1 MSQLIE
7 NYLKGL
13 NAKPHLRLLAII
25 ELYNVDNAVL
35 TNCFGVFVGCK
46 GKTDSD
52 EDFKNLLWDNTA
64 NKPKWETKKPLW
76 VIPLLK
82 TNDELYELN
91 FENKIIQDSYE
102 CEKALIKF
110 YDKKP
115 GSSDEWKNYY
125 FLPEALNKPK
135 ELMIPCTSF
144 NLNIEYGSVHH
155 ISENNE
161 VLKSSSVWV
170 IDKEVLSKSKR
181 LFQLKG
187 IKNEIK
193 TQNNLFDE
201 FEAWF
206 GVRFEKSNGHPFF
219 VIHNY
224 EAGNGFDAPIH
235 WREQGRVDDVVSFS
249 LEGNSFSATSRWMG
263 EDEYISTRISKK
275 TLTENNQVG
284 WLGHISEAEVAQ
296 NPKELNKFILFI
308 AEKKILSGN
317 IQKYLSNGSSN
328 LNTYLFYFYKDD
340 NVTENRTI
348 ICNITNTKNLITSW
362 NKNTLEQAKA
372 ILKDKGSQPIG
383 IVPQL
388 EYFNLSSL
396 TIKYENV
403 NGNKANFSHVYL
415 DKNLHT
421 KLTFPLIK
429 PTTYYSKKSR
439 QDELVDSNNIN
450 IENAL
455 IQSAESNS
463 NDNGSIL
470 ALNIVA
476 DSTTTSNSI
485 KDSTF
490 LDGSFSL
497 KLTNYKEK
505 DQIIDKLQISL
516 QLRNAQRPLFLW
528 QWHEGIDKEDY
539 IEFCYS
545 INKFRLPIKEVKAFG
560 NDLIS
565 KEKILAPSSV
575 GAISEGYGERNEPT
589 LIIPINGKNT
599 GNGIEEQ
606 STKYFLN
613 LSESYNVAQD
623 YRLEMQL
630 EEKNP
635 SGGKDTTSKV
645 EAIVLNAAPQQI
657 AKVKTGFLRSPI
669 TDDGIYI
676 LARKSNFSIDSGT
689 WEIYTDKALEE
700 GFKLTLPSQAIGEAY
715 IKSNSNNEGE
725 PKKDEIVDS
734 RFSPPATLQIANE
747 ELDRHYVTPPWNL
760 KNIWGEIGNSSP
772 GLQLIKA
779 QFELL
784 YGLSAELENKEA
796 FISELAL
803 KLGTLTNPPQ
813 NNIVWEESEV
823 QKEAFRKT
831 YLLYLQLYRAF
842 QSRLSILE
850 ASSSDKFKS
859 TKFVNGIKYFIRKKE
874 DNSIEGAQLKWPIGG
889 QVSPSGIDEKYHNKD
904 GLAGGAFYPFES
916 LGVYEELWREGIKKG
931 SSSGE
936 IENLAFTSL
945 GGYGKQTARFS
956 GDKTVIKST
965 TSLGRTHFHAVER
978 IGRIGVFWN
987 KAKHVIEYERT
998 VAPTLQFKDD
1008 QPPLLGRPIVR
1019 KVREYIEILEPVR
1032 NFPDL
1037 DSSYQQSAGSI
1048 IGCNF
1053 KSIKIPVSSSWGR
1066 NVINNNNNNN
1076 KEIIGWEIPLWNK
1089 HANQEIYPFPQILL
1103 ELLATKSSDV
1113 TSVLTQIENVQDIYF
1128 YTDVRSEI
1136 KFNDPSTGL
1145 LVKSVTIDAHTD
1157 NWPTVKY
1164 IDYTELPM
1172 VDLNKGTK
1180 PALGNTP
1187 ELMDAILPAPLTI
1200 LPGFERFSFKV
1211 KPSEV
1216 TSSVNGRYIENSEVN
1231 GKLRVVSMMRSK
1243 SNGNPNPEGN
1253 KPITTL
1259 QDEDPLPKLIN
1270 SICFNEENILRKF
1283 TNGFQ
1288 ETNANLVSGT
1298 IPKNI
1303 EGYVSEIM
1311 EIVKFDETQIG
1322 AIRDGLCEKPFLKY
1336 LVIEKVWTFVPLT
1349 DPPTKPPTEAPIN
1362 FELPT
1367 KLLWK
1372 KTIESADS
1380 FIGNIITNYDL
1391 LIAEASEQIIKGI
1404 QESDIAADIYIKNLY
1419 EKIDNQI
1426 TSVQKIIEQFSFE
1439 ISSVAN
1445 EAIELIESRKN
1456 IIKDTFFNQIDS
1468 TLSNAKSSIE
1478 NISTTTAV
1486 DDAKI
1491 KAKVL
1496 VSKAENLITVQIDQ
1510 NNLLKTLNDKFN
1522 IDKKINELVR
1532 DVNDKI
1538 ESLNVVG
1545 LDEFKKEAKA
1555 YIDELKT
1562 NLISFINDI
1571 KDLTDEIQN
1580 IVDTETGEIKN
1591 EIASIEKEIRTQLK
1605 AISQLISSTAFKDDL
1620 NQLYEDYK
1628 VEKHKFIENFQMK
1641 WNVFVDGKDA
1651 DSSVNPP
1658 TPEIKG
1664 IKRNL
1669 QEQLII
1675 GFSSILVNDDIA
1687 LNSLYDYFKLVD
1699 DYIKDIVKGLSSFFN
1714 GLSENTTV
1722 NEYKKEFEKYIG
1734 YYEGYKELEE
1744 AIASGDPKKILEQA
1758 NKFAEEINEDLGNF
1772 TGNLLNTYIE
1782 GKKTKETYN
1791 ELNDAINNTL
1801 FNYRS
1806 VYDELIA
1813 PGLGFNRRT
1822 VAMLVNTDSNNVEQ
1836 RLLITPVMTKFNQLN
1851 ENLSALGIRIPS
1863 VSITDQFLAP
1873 AKEWGKEAS
1882 KYFKESFLNNYD
1894 FTNIL
1899 KGAGGINLERLI
1911 PGFKMPDELRNNIK
1925 ITHGT
1930 DKQNL
1935 KAWAKA
1941 ESNITIP
1948 ERKELFAIGPVNVSL
1963 DAKASLIGNVKAEIN
1978 ADSKLTKENYGELNG
1993 SFIIGLQSTEL
2004 MRFRDVK
2011 ITCINDKYNFDL
2023 DPSRIE
2029 MSGLLK
2035 LISDATKNIPA
2046 ESADEGK
2053 ESSPFKVTI
2062 LKEKYNETDIEIPY
2076 GVNATLDIPPITVGG
2091 GPTNITNLAFGGNFK
2106 MIAFDIE
2113 KKKLDFKL
2121 GLGFYMGKR
2130 EAPFVFTAFIFGGGG
2145 FIDCNLEYA
2154 PSVSNSLSVEFAMSV
2169 QASAAL
2175 AFNGGWIYGSVM
2187 VGMGIEVVYIK
2198 KAYGPGSN
2206 TNLIMFVQFIGHVC
2220 VIRIIHV
2227 FIVIRLDVAYD
2238 GNKMRGTGKIK
2249 ASMKISRFFTIKV
2262 NKNYIHNF

>member
-161 VLKSSSVWV
+161 VLKSTSVWV

-455 IQSAESNS
+455 IQSAENNS

-528 QWHEGIDKEDY
+528 QLHEGIDKEDY

-599 GNGIEEQ
+599 GNGNEEQ

-613 LSESYNVAQD
+613 LSESSNVAQD

-635 SGGKDTTSKV
+635 SGGKDNTSKV

-657 AKVKTGFLRSPI
+657 AKVKTDFLRSPI
-669 TDDGIYI
+669 TDDGVYI

-725 PKKDEIVDS
+725 PKKDKIVDS

-747 ELDRHYVTPPWNL
+747 QLDRHYVTPPWNL
-760 KNIWGEIGNSSP
+760 KNIWGEIGNISP

-813 NNIVWEESEV
+813 NNIVWEESKIQEETFS
-823 QKEAFRKT
+823 KI
-831 YLLYLQLYRAF
+831 YLRYLQLYKAW

-850 ASSSDKFKS
+850 VSSASRFKTAKF
-859 TKFVNGIKYFIRKKE
+859 TEGISYFIRKEENKFTKGDDE
-874 DNSIEGAQLKWPIGG
+874 IEKIEIGKGAHLKWPLGK
-889 QVSPSGIDEKYHNKD
+889 QKSPAGIDDKYHDTRYRVADDSPENKKN

-916 LGVYEELWREGIKKG
+916 LGVYEELWREGLKKG

-945 GGYGKQTARFS
+945 GGYGKQTAKFS

-1019 KVREYIEILEPVR
+1019 KVREYIEILEPIR

-1066 NVINNNNNNN
+1066 NVINNN

-1089 HANQEIYPFPQILL
+1089 HAKQEIYPFPQILL
-1103 ELLATKSSDV
+1103 ELLATKSSDEK
-1113 TSVLTQIENVQDIYF
+1113 SVLTQIENVQDIYF

-1136 KFNDPSTGL
+1136 KFNDPYTGVL
-1145 LVKSVTIDAHTD
+1145 IKSVTIDAHTN

-1164 IDYTELPM
+1164 IDYTDLPM

-1187 ELMDAILPAPLTI
+1187 ELMDTILPAPLTI

-1216 TSSVNGRYIENSEVN
+1216 TSSVNGRYLENSEIN
-1231 GKLRVVSMMRSK
+1231 GKLRVVSMMRSN
-1243 SNGNPNPEGN
+1243 SNGMKDRDSVLLGTDTLVTALN
-1253 KPITTL
+1253 KL
-1259 QDEDPLPKLIN
+1259 AYNDDDNLL
-1270 SICFNEENILRKF
+1270 SKF
-1283 TNGFQ
+1283 TNGFE
-1288 ETNANLVSGT
+1288 ETNANLVSGKFPT
-1298 IPKNI
+1298 SIDS
-1303 EGYVSEIM
+1303 YVLEIFGK
-1311 EIVKFDETQIG
+1311 VKKLDNEIG
-1322 AIRDGLCEKPFLKY
+1322 AIRAGLCRKPNLKY
-1336 LVIEKVWTFVPLT
+1336 LIKYPNLNY
-1349 DPPTKPPTEAPIN
+1349 DPEPIWIVADN
-1362 FELPT
+1362 LELPT

-1380 FIGNIITNYDL
+1380 FIGNIVTNYDL
-1391 LIAEASEQIIKGI
+1391 LIAEASKQIIKGI
-1404 QESDIAADIYIKNLY
+1404 QQSDITVDNYISNLQR
-1419 EKIDNQI
+1419 EINNQV
-1426 TSVQKIIEQFSFE
+1426 TSVQKILEQFSFE
-1439 ISSVAN
+1439 ISSVAY
-1445 EAIELIESRKN
+1445 EAIELIDSRKN
-1456 IIKDTFFNQIDS
+1456 IIKDTFLNQIDS
-1468 TLSNAKSSIE
+1468 TLTIAKSSIE
-1478 NISTTTAV
+1478 SIDTTITIDNAKIEAKSIV
-1486 DDAKI
+1486 SDAK
-1491 KAKVL
+1491 K
-1496 VSKAENLITVQIDQ
+1496 LITDQIEQ
-1510 NNLLKTLNDKFN
+1510 NNLLKKLNDKFK
-1522 IDKKINELVR
+1522 IDQKINELVR

-1571 KDLTDEIQN
+1571 KDLTAEIQN
-1580 IVDTETGEIKN
+1580 IVDNEATEIKKA
-1591 EIASIEKEIRTQLK
+1591 IASFEEKIRFLLKETSKIISLSEKFKQQLSELHSIFEDKKNEFVEEFRKVWKNFTDEIRNKIIADFKLK
-1605 AISQLISSTAFKDDL
+1605 LTK
-1620 NQLYEDYK
+1620 
-1628 VEKHKFIENFQMK
+1628 
-1641 WNVFVDGKDA
+1641 
-1651 DSSVNPP
+1651 
-1658 TPEIKG
+1658 
-1664 IKRNL
+1664 
-1669 QEQLII
+1669 
-1675 GFSSILVNDDIA
+1675 ILVQDDVA
-1687 LNSLYDYFKLVD
+1687 LNSLYDYFKIVD
-1699 DYIKDIVKGLSSFFN
+1699 EYIKGIVKGLSSFFN
-1714 GLSENTTV
+1714 NLIHE
-1722 NEYKKEFEKYIG
+1722 KEFEAKFKEYLS
-1734 YYEGYKELEE
+1734 YYKSFKELEK
-1744 AIASGDPKKILEQA
+1744 AIKTANGDPKQILELA

-1782 GKKTKETYN
+1782 GKKANETYN

-1822 VAMLVNTDSNNVEQ
+1822 VAMLVNTDWKNVEQ

-1851 ENLSALGIRIPS
+1851 ENLSALGIRLPS

-1873 AKEWGKEAS
+1873 AKEWGNEAS
-1882 KYFKESFLNNYD
+1882 EYFKESFLNKYD

-1935 KAWAKA
+1935 KAWARA

-1993 SFIIGLQSTEL
+1993 SFVICLQSTEL

-2011 ITCINDKYNFDL
+2011 VTCVNDNYNFDL

-2035 LISDATKNIPA
+2035 LISDATKNIPE